1 MEYVEIT
8 NSQFKEG
15 LRTKRNMMVFGPS
28 GYGKTATVEEYADED
43 GLRIAYVDMAGQL
56 PESVA
61 GIPAVIRTKVTEV
74 KDYSK
79 DIAKIKADIEHLNNK
94 LNDLAIAQDNDNFDK
109 IQAQIL
115 HTINEMVILQDQLKA
130 LIEADG
136 KEETYYRRMLDVEL
150 REFLECEGE
159 GWILFFDEINQ
170 GSPEALNTLYSIT
183 HPNPSMRRW
192 AGHRISKCQIVAC
205 GNLSDGTDG
214 TVYLT
219 DLPTPLLNRFFV
231 FKLKPSKKDATDY
244 LKKKYKNIPQ
254 VAKYIKVMLD
264 NNIAPRDVDLA
275 LDVLQYDH
283 DGIFLE
289 AKLGTALTA
298 KIYDIQKG
306 IKNLDP
312 AELLKN
318 ARKVYE
324 QFMED
329 GEVMFGAET
338 IRTEEDLKSK
348 FTEFLSDE
356 EIAGIFKGGVE

>member
-15 LRTKRNMMVFGPS
+15 LKTKRNMMVFGPS
-28 GYGKTATVEEYADED
+28 GYGKTATVEEYAEEN
-43 GLRIAYVDMAGQL
+43 GLKIAYCDMAGQL

-61 GIPAVIRTKVTEV
+61 GIPCVYTKE
-74 KDYSK
+74 KDG
-79 DIAKIKADIEHLNNK
+79 LGG
-94 LNDLAIAQDNDNFDK
+94 
-109 IQAQIL
+109 
-115 HTINEMVILQDQLKA
+115 V
-130 LIEADG
+130 
-136 KEETYYRRMLDVEL
+136 YYRRMLDIEL
-150 REFLECEGE
+150 KEFLECEGE

-170 GSPEALNTLYSIT
+170 GSPESLNTLYSIT

-192 AGHRISKCQIVAC
+192 AGHRIGKCQIVAC

-219 DLPTPLLNRFFV
+219 DLPTPLLNRFFC
-231 FKLKPSKKDATDY
+231 FKLKPNKKDATDY
-244 LKKKYKNIPQ
+244 LKNKYKNIPQ
-254 VAKYIKVMLD
+254 VTKYIKVMLD
-264 NNIAPRDVDLA
+264 NGIAPRDVDLA

-283 DGIFLE
+283 DGMFLE
-289 AKLGTALTA
+289 SKLGTALTA

-318 ARKVYE
+318 AKTIYD
-324 QFMED
+324 QFVEY
-329 GEVMFGAET
+329 GEVLFGAET
-338 IRTEEDLKSK
+338 ITTEAELKSK
-348 FTEFLSDE
+348 FSDFLTEE

>member
-15 LRTKRNMMVFGPS
+15 LKTKSNMMVFGLS
-28 GYGKTATVEEYADED
+28 GYGKTATVEEYAEEN
-43 GLRIAYVDMAGQL
+43 GLKIAYCDMAGQL
-56 PESVA
+56 PESIA
-61 GIPAVIRTKVTEV
+61 GIPAVIKTKDE
-74 KDYSK
+74 
-79 DIAKIKADIEHLNNK
+79 
-94 LNDLAIAQDNDNFDK
+94 
-109 IQAQIL
+109 
-115 HTINEMVILQDQLKA
+115 
-130 LIEADG
+130 DG
-136 KEETYYRRMLDVEL
+136 YYKRMLDIEL
-150 REFLECEGE
+150 EQFFKDEGE

-170 GSPEALNTLYSIT
+170 GSPESLNTLYSIT
-183 HPNPSMRRW
+183 HPNPKMRRW
-192 AGHRISKCQIVAC
+192 AGHNMSKCQIVAC
-205 GNLSDGTDG
+205 GNLSDGSDG

-231 FKLKPSKKDATDY
+231 FKLKPNKKDATDY

-275 LDVLQYDH
+275 LDILQYDH

-298 KIYDIQKG
+298 KIYDLQKG

-338 IRTEEDLKSK
+338 ITTEEDLKSK

>member
-15 LRTKRNMMVFGPS
+15 LKTKRNMMVFGLS
-28 GYGKTATVEEYADED
+28 GYGKTATVEEYAEEN
-43 GLRIAYVDMAGQL
+43 GLKIAYCDMAGQL
-56 PESVA
+56 PESIA
-61 GIPAVIRTKVTEV
+61 GIPAVIRTKDE
-74 KDYSK
+74 
-79 DIAKIKADIEHLNNK
+79 
-94 LNDLAIAQDNDNFDK
+94 
-109 IQAQIL
+109 
-115 HTINEMVILQDQLKA
+115 
-130 LIEADG
+130 DG
-136 KEETYYRRMLDVEL
+136 YYRRMLDIEL
-150 REFLECEGE
+150 EQFFKDEGE

-170 GSPEALNTLYSIT
+170 GSPESLNTLYSIT
-183 HPNPSMRRW
+183 HPNPKMRRW
-192 AGHRISKCQIVAC
+192 AGHNMSKCQIVAC
-205 GNLSDGTDG
+205 GNLSDGSDG

-231 FKLKPSKKDATDY
+231 FKLKPNKKDATDY

-275 LDVLQYDH
+275 LDILQYDH

-298 KIYDIQKG
+298 KIYDLQKG

-338 IRTEEDLKSK
+338 ITTEEDLKSK

-356 EIAGIFKGGVE
+356 EIAGIFKGGIE

>member
-15 LRTKRNMMVFGPS
+15 LKTKRNMMVFGLS
-28 GYGKTATVEEYADED
+28 GYGKTATVEEYAEEN
-43 GLRIAYVDMAGQL
+43 GLKIAYCDMAGQL
-56 PESVA
+56 PESIA
-61 GIPAVIRTKVTEV
+61 GIPAVIKTKDE
-74 KDYSK
+74 
-79 DIAKIKADIEHLNNK
+79 
-94 LNDLAIAQDNDNFDK
+94 
-109 IQAQIL
+109 
-115 HTINEMVILQDQLKA
+115 
-130 LIEADG
+130 DG
-136 KEETYYRRMLDVEL
+136 YYKRMLDIEL
-150 REFLECEGE
+150 EQFFKDEGE

-170 GSPEALNTLYSIT
+170 GSPESLNTLYSIT
-183 HPNPSMRRW
+183 HPNPKMRRW
-192 AGHRISKCQIVAC
+192 AGHNMSKCQIVAC
-205 GNLSDGTDG
+205 GNLSDGSDG

-231 FKLKPSKKDATDY
+231 FKLKPNKKDATDY

-275 LDVLQYDH
+275 LDILQYDH

-298 KIYDIQKG
+298 KIYDLQKG

-338 IRTEEDLKSK
+338 ITTEEELKSK

>member
-1 MEYVEIT
+1 MDFVEIT
-8 NSQFKEG
+8 NSQFRKG
-15 LRTKRNMMVFGPS
+15 LETGRNMAVFGPS
-28 GYGKTATVEEYADED
+28 GYGKTATVEEYAKDV
-43 GLRIAYVDMAGQL
+43 GKQLLYWDMAGKL
-56 PESVA
+56 PEA
-61 GIPAVIRTKVTEV
+61 TGGIPGAVLTK
-74 KDYSK
+74 
-79 DIAKIKADIEHLNNK
+79 
-94 LNDLAIAQDNDNFDK
+94 
-109 IQAQIL
+109 
-115 HTINEMVILQDQLKA
+115 
-130 LIEADG
+130 DG
-136 KEETYYRRMLDVEL
+136 TTGYYRLLLDEEL
-150 REFLECEGE
+150 KDFFDCEGE
-159 GWILFFDEINQ
+159 GYILFFDEINQ

-183 HPNPSMRRW
+183 HPNPEMRRW
-192 AGHRISKCQIVAC
+192 CGHRLSKCQIVAC

-219 DLPTPLLNRFFV
+219 DLPTPLLNRFFC
-231 FKLKPSKKDATDY
+231 FKLKPNKKDATDY

-254 VAKYIKVMLD
+254 VGKYIKVMLD

-275 LDVLQYDH
+275 LDILQYDH
-283 DGIFLE
+283 DGMFLE

-298 KIYDIQKG
+298 KIYDLQKG

-338 IRTEEDLKSK
+338 ITTEDELKSK

-356 EIAGIFKGGVE
+356 EIAGIFKGGE